1 LGKAVDEGHLEL
13 SAAILA
19 KIMIGSAAEDTD
31 FRVRREVVSFVRRS
45 NRMRPNQR
53 RAWEI
58 YRNRFVI
65 DVPRDETSTS
75 IHPAASLD
83 LVATFGRDAQ
93 LFVEIGPGTGQSLI
107 PMAKTRPQAN
117 VLAFEVYRPAIARML
132 GHLVRESL
140 DNVRIVEADAVA
152 GMEYLMPVRS
162 IDEIWTFFPDPWPKP
177 RHHKR
182 RLLTPAFA
190 TLAASRMKPS
200 GVWRIATDS
209 ADYAEWMRNVLDNHA
224 GLINEPASNGSA
236 RWDRRPIT
244 QFEQRALD
252 AGRQIFDL
260 AYRRV
265 A

>member
-1 LGKAVDEGHLEL
+1 
-13 SAAILA
+13 
-19 KIMIGSAAEDTD
+19 MIGLAAETTD
-31 FRVRREVVSFVRRS
+31 LRVRREVVSFVRRS

-53 RAWEI
+53 RAWES

-65 DVPRDETSTS
+65 DVPRQQTSTS

-83 LVATFGRDAQ
+83 LVATFGRDAN
-93 LFVEIGPGTGQSLI
+93 LIVEIGPGAGESLI
-107 PMAKTRPQAN
+107 PMAETRPQAN

-132 GHLVRESL
+132 GHLARDGI

-152 GMEYLMPVRS
+152 GMQQLVPAAS
-162 IDEIWTFFPDPWPKP
+162 IDEIWMFFPDPWPKP

-182 RLLTPAFA
+182 RLVTPAFA
-190 TLAASRMKPS
+190 ALAASRMKR
-200 GVWRIATDS
+200 GGMWRLATDW
-209 ADYAEWMRNVLDNHA
+209 ADYADWMRKVLDNHA
-224 GLINEPASNGSA
+224 GLIEVPARGGSPRLA
-236 RWDRRPIT
+236 ERPIT

-265 A
+265 D